1 MANKLYRT
9 AGAPE
14 VPPTETENVVIQAL
28 QDLESNVADMS
39 AELRALQISS
49 AKEVEVKG
57 GKKAVLIFVPVPQL
71 AAYRKIQQ
79 RLVRELEKKFSD
91 KSVLIIAQ
99 RRILSKPGRRSSRSK
114 QPRPRSR
121 TLTAVHDSILEDLVY
136 PSEIVGKRYHQAVD
150 GSKLVKVFIDAKDAT
165 SVEHKVASFASSY
178 KALTGKDVT
187 IEFKAADL

>member
-79 RLVRELEKKFSD
+79 RCVSWFEFWLL
-91 KSVLIIAQ
+91 
-99 RRILSKPGRRSSRSK
+99 
-114 QPRPRSR
+114 R
-121 TLTAVHDSILEDLVY
+121 T
-136 PSEIVGKRYHQAVD
+136 
-150 GSKLVKVFIDAKDAT
+150 
-165 SVEHKVASFASSY
+165 
-178 KALTGKDVT
+178 KARCC
-187 IEFKAADL
+187 

>member
-1 MANKLYRT
+1 MDCRNQTTTDRAARAPTEVGIETEGRQSSRRSSSSSQEGTATTAKAGNQPISYARSISRNTQSSCFNHDHIDTHDHQQPPSFIVIMANKLYRT

-79 RLVRELEKKFSD
+79 RC
-91 KSVLIIAQ
+91 VL
-99 RRILSKPGRRSSRSK
+99 
-114 QPRPRSR
+114 
-121 TLTAVHDSILEDLVY
+121 
-136 PSEIVGKRYHQAVD
+136 
-150 GSKLVKVFIDAKDAT
+150 F
-165 SVEHKVASFASSY
+165 
-178 KALTGKDVT
+178 
-187 IEFKAADL
+187 